1 MARDSKRGTGSNRA
15 RRVRFRRY
23 VIAIS
28 AAAAV
33 VLTLIVVATLV
44 DGGDDGGGGGPVV
57 LPSPRPADI
66 AQEGHVLGSAD
77 APVTVIEYADF
88 Q

>member
-1 MARDSKRGTGSNRA
+1 MARDSKRGTDSDRAGRA
-15 RRVRFRRY
+15 RLRRY

-28 AAAAV
+28 AAVVV
-33 VLTLIVVATLV
+33 VLALILVATLV
-44 DGGDDGGGGGPVV
+44 DGGDDDGGGGPVV

-66 AQEGHVLGSAD
+66 AQEGHVLGSAN

>member
-1 MARDSKRGTGSNRA
+1 MAKKSKTRNRSDRGGA
-15 RRVRFRRY
+15 VRFRRY
-23 VIAIS
+23 LIALS
-28 AAAAV
+28 AASAAV
-33 VLTLIVVATLV
+33 AVVIVVLAR
-44 DGGDDGGGGGPVV
+44 GGDDGGGGGPVV

>member
-1 MARDSKRGTGSNRA
+1 MARDSKRGE
-15 RRVRFRRY
+15 RRERGRGGAVRFRRY
-23 VIAIS
+23 LIALS
-28 AAAAV
+28 AASAAV
-33 VLTLIVVATLV
+33 AVAIVLLAR
-44 DGGDDGGGGGPVV
+44 GGDDGGGGGPVV

-66 AQEGHVLGSAD
+66 AQEGHVLGSAN

>member
-1 MARDSKRGTGSNRA
+1 MAKKSKTRSGRDRGGA
-15 RRVRFRRY
+15 VRFRRY
-23 VIAIS
+23 LIALS
-28 AAAAV
+28 AASVAVAV
-33 VLTLIVVATLV
+33 VIVLLAR
-44 DGGDDGGGGGPVV
+44 GGDDDGGGGPVV

-66 AQEGHVLGSAD
+66 VQDGHLLGSAD